1 MRQIIYWTGGVLL
14 PLGAVVY
21 VTGWAFAPYVYLAG
35 AVMFSAMQVT
45 ERYEDDNFI
54 VRRLRRQQW
63 IAAFLLVLAG
73 VLMIVLRHNE
83 WVVCLLVAA
92 IIELYTSYRIPHERE
107 KQ

>member
-1 MRQIIYWTGGVLL
+1 MRQIIYWTGGILL
-14 PLGAVVY
+14 LIGAVVF
-21 VTGWAFAPYVYLAG
+21 VTGWTGAPYVYLAG
-35 AVMFSAMQVT
+35 ALMFASMQVT
-45 ERYEDDNFI
+45 ERYADDNFV

-92 IIELYTSYRIPHERE
+92 IIELYTSFRIPHERE